1 MVEKGCTWRSP
12 VSGLTMYKALDSGP
26 ASESGLMFMLVTKDR
41 GAGSSR
47 VGSNGGCVM
56 EGGPS

>member
-1 MVEKGCTWRSP
+1 MPCACLGLEQDLPHGGEGVYMEV

-47 VGSNGGCVM
+47 VG
-56 EGGPS
+56 